1 MKDLE
6 QSIEYR
12 SHIIDEGNQVWTAE
26 MKIPLGK
33 IGINPSD
40 VGQMAFN
47 MGVSRRGGW
56 FAWVPTGTSIWRLEN
71 AGFIRFLK

>member
-1 MKDLE
+1 VKNLG

-12 SHIIDEGNQVWTAE
+12 SHIIDEGNQVWTSE
-26 MKIPLGK
+26 MKIPFGK

-47 MGVSRRGGW
+47 MGVSRRGVGLL
-56 FAWVPTGTSIWRLEN
+56 GYLRELLS
-71 AGFIRFLK
+71 GG